1 MIQAKVWFRC
11 AAVHDP
17 VSPVVIRPAI
27 LGWQAKERNVD
38 LTISKSF
45 KGDELVRHM
54 RGWFTVNVDDAI
66 NFIQQ
71 YGYLKLKD
79 SHELIV
85 ELEDEEKYG
94 QLTEALQENFQGQLN
109 VEKI

>member
-94 QLTEALQENFQGQLN
+94 QLTEALQENFHGQLS